1 METVPVFEGGYQWWF
16 ESSFVALLGEKPD
29 GRKLQDEKKGGRKKR
44 HLATFQRCLF
54 HCAGKK
60 EIVI

>member
-1 METVPVFEGGYQWWF
+1 M
-16 ESSFVALLGEKPD
+16 SFVALLGEKSD
-29 GRKLQDEKKGGRKKR
+29 GRKLQGEKKGGRKER

-54 HCAGKK
+54 YCVGKK